1 MDKERS
7 RRDGTAKVTLE
18 RILHGGQDIAGN
30 GTAMWQSIDVQSIDV
45 QNIAYAH
52 ISHKMVDAAR
62 GPLS

>member
-30 GTAMWQSIDVQSIDV
+30 GTAMWQSIDVQE
-45 QNIAYAH
+45 H
-52 ISHKMVDAAR
+52 
-62 GPLS
+62 